1 MAQTT
6 TSLEYR
12 GRRIVSQC
20 TRTSDTE
27 HPHFG
32 AMRVDIEGVS
42 WVEDAAGRR
51 LTPDVECR
59 YSTYA
64 SGSDC
69 DAGERW
75 HKGWLLLGDFILLTD
90 HQRLSLWVSDVAGEQ
105 EGHASETKPPE
116 LDGVWTVT
124 TGTHESMPI
133 AEPLDRTLPALAEAL
148 SRAIRLCAVSDFIN
162 FYGDAVSAVRF
173 MDSEGD
179 LSPEGIERRAGSVM
193 CGSPPFTGPLDAIGG
208 AARVFIDG
216 QGWRWLFPHDEG
228 PVAAIAILRST
239 GVADDLAKMQSMLAT
254 ATEHERRLA
263 EAHFRVALRGIA
275 PDSMHHCHR
284 GLDVAEAMRL
294 PVCFPEVAA
303 TLEQVFAKPPA
314 EALNLEITAV
324 RRSPGDAATGAHDD
338 WHKQRVPLADA
349 IAGIDP
355 GKDGYRVTVTNKAT
369 TTLAGIG
376 SIPHVAYLDASGL
389 EHLEDL
395 GDLARCTSLRAVN
408 LSLWGKDDKLKDI
421 TPLSGL
427 LALQDLNVTGR
438 HALSDITPLAQLGSL
453 ERLCL
458 RDCTGARSVEPLR
471 SIRTLRQL
479 DLLGSMVESLE
490 PLADLPL
497 LTELTLMSCAL
508 TSLKGAPVVWL
519 NALTDLRLNRACGI
533 KDFSELRRS
542 TRLTSLSIEF
552 GDDHS
557 PVKGIAIRNEDLAAL
572 ATLPALT
579 KLELWNA
586 KPVTRLDGLSGTGLE
601 SLHFGVW
608 GGSLEDLAAI
618 SSLTHLRDLRLT
630 VEPGVSLR
638 PLATLTRLEKLEI
651 EGDIES
657 LEGIENCTAL
667 KDLWLRRTPR
677 LTDLN
682 PISRIERLE
691 KLYIESSDG
700 ITSLTPLANCTC
712 LRSLWMANQHSV
724 ADLTPLT
731 NLVHL
736 EEFSL
741 GSSPFITSLLPL
753 AGLTRLKT
761 FSFDHMPALRSL
773 VGMPSA
779 WLSTVDQMT
788 LDLPSLEQLDELRS
802 AVRLKR
808 VSISAMGGNSLSPL
822 GDMPALESVYV
833 YSAPHVRNLDGLLPG
848 KAIREV
854 TLNLGN
860 MPELQSLEAL
870 AHLPCLRD
878 LTTSGMQSRADAA
891 SLPGSDAV
899 AATLGDHWKR
909 QEF

>member
-1 MAQTT
+1 MAPRT

-12 GRRIVSQC
+12 GRRIVSEC
-20 TRTSDTE
+20 IRTSASE

-32 AMRVDIEGVS
+32 AMWVDIAGVS
-42 WVEDAAGRR
+42 WVEDMDGRR
-51 LTPDVECR
+51 ITPKVECR
-59 YSTYA
+59 YSTYV
-64 SGSDC
+64 SGSDY

-75 HKGWLLLGDFILLTD
+75 HKGWILLGDFILLTD
-90 HQRLSLWVSDVAGEQ
+90 HKRLSLWVPDAPGER
-105 EGHASETKPPE
+105 EERPPETKPQE
-116 LDGVWTVT
+116 FGGVWTVT
-124 TGTHESMPI
+124 TGTHASMPV
-133 AEPLDRTLPALAEAL
+133 AEPLDRTLPALAAEL
-148 SRAIRLCAVSDFIN
+148 SRAIPLCALDDFTN

-179 LSPEGIERRAGSVM
+179 LSPDGIERRAGSVM
-193 CGSPPFTGPLDAIGG
+193 CGSPPYTDPLDAIGG
-208 AARVFIDG
+208 AARVFVDG
-216 QGWRWLFPHDEG
+216 LGWRWLFPNEAG
-228 PVAAIAILRST
+228 PAAALAILTST
-239 GVADDLAKMQSMLAT
+239 SVADDLARLQPMLAM

-263 EAHFRVALRGIA
+263 EAHFRVASRGIA
-275 PDSMHHCHR
+275 PNSMLHCRR

-294 PVCFPEVAA
+294 PVHFPEVAA
-303 TLEQVFAKPPA
+303 TLEQVFAKSPA
-314 EALNLEITAV
+314 EALDLVITAL
-324 RRSPGDAATGAHDD
+324 RRSPGDAATGAHDE
-338 WHKQRVPLADA
+338 WRKQRVPLADA

-355 GKDGYRVTVTNKAT
+355 GKDGYHLTVTNKAT

-427 LALQDLNVTGR
+427 LALQDLNLTGR
-438 HALSDITPLAQLGSL
+438 KALGDLAPLGALGSL

-458 RDCTGARSVEPLR
+458 RDCTSARSVEPLR

-508 TSLKGAPVVWL
+508 TSLKGAPAVWL
-519 NALTDLRLNRACGI
+519 DALTDVRLNRACGI

-557 PVKGIAIRNEDLAAL
+557 PVKGIAIRNEDVAAL
-572 ATLPALT
+572 ASLPALT
-579 KLELWNA
+579 KLELWGA
-586 KPVTRLDGLSGTGLE
+586 IPITRLDGLSGMGLE
-601 SLHFGVW
+601 LLHFGVW
-608 GGSLEDLAAI
+608 GGSLEDLAAVGT
-618 SSLTHLRDLRLT
+618 LTRLRDLRMT
-630 VEPGVSLR
+630 VDAGVSVM
-638 PLATLTRLEKLEI
+638 PLGSLTRLEKLEI

-657 LEGIENCTAL
+657 LEGLEKCTAL
-667 KDLWLRRTPR
+667 RELWLRGAPR
-677 LTDLN
+677 LKDLK
-682 PISRIERLE
+682 PISRMQRLE
-691 KLYIESSDG
+691 KLYIDTSEG
-700 ITSLTPLANCTC
+700 IASLTPLANCTC
-712 LRSLWMANQHSV
+712 LRSLWMANKHQV
-724 ADLTPLT
+724 ADLTPLA

-736 EEFSL
+736 EELSL

-773 VGMPSA
+773 QGLPAA
-779 WLSTVDQMT
+779 WLSTVDQVT
-788 LDLPSLEQLDELRS
+788 LDLPSLEHLEELRG

-808 VSISAMGGNSLSPL
+808 VFISTLGGVSLAPL
-822 GDMPALESVYV
+822 GDLPALESVCV

-848 KAIREV
+848 RGI
-854 TLNLGN
+854 TDISLNLGS

-870 AHLPCLRD
+870 NHLPCLRSV
-878 LTTSGMQSRADAA
+878 TTSGMQARSNAA
-891 SLPGSDAV
+891 SLPGSDTLASR
-899 AATLGDHWKR
+899 LGDQWTR
-909 QEF
+909 YD